1 MRLKRNQN
9 REDKIYHLLIKGVQR
24 PARYQLLLSGILKH
38 TKPESPDYK
47 YLTKAKEEI
56 EKLLVKINIQT
67 GECTDRHK
75 VMVLHRLLGK
85 QTLENRFNF
94 KLSYNNRIIY
104 QVTLNRKR
112 DNEKLIYTCL
122 NMHCY

>member
-1 MRLKRNQN
+1 MRLKKTRIEKT
-9 REDKIYHLLIKGVQR
+9 RFIIFLIKGVQR

-47 YLTKAKEEI
+47 YLTKAKEI

-112 DNEKLIYTCL
+112 DNE
-122 NMHCY
+122 N